1 MEACAHSRC
10 GGTLFYPLRGLGTDN
25 ATKRGR
31 FASGRRREENY
42 VNEPAARRPSAPIYP
57 LYFTHMGLMRL
68 ILLTAAILASKA
80 LHAEETRIA
89 LVIGNSDYASGPLPN
104 PANDAK
110 LIGEALTGL
119 GFDVFARRNAD
130 QITMKRAIQ
139 EFGSRLE
146 KAGPSAVGLFYYAGH
161 GVQLSGR
168 NYLIP
173 TTARIDREGD
183 VEIEAVS
190 ADWVIEQMRYARN
203 RLNIVILDACRNNPF
218 TRSMRSVDH
227 GLATMDAPA
236 GILIAY
242 STAPGAVAA
251 DGTGRN
257 SPYTEALTHAIRE
270 MHEPVEQVFKHV
282 RVGVMSATSGKQVPW
297 ESSSL
302 TGDFYFAAPRTVAP
316 QTASALTSGAVPSAP
331 KSESGSFGTWVSGL
345 FGSSAASAEP
355 AAQAAQAAP
364 KTLVATAKTTVA
376 ASDARAAA
384 AAGALLSGAR
394 TLPLLQSLGIPV
406 NDIDGTHS
414 YPEAA
419 IRQLIEGTPRR
430 VTLGSTP
437 EQIRSAF
444 ALCKQ
449 YSSACQLSW
458 YGDEGLRTVTL
469 EPFELDSAP
478 VKVKSFRQFVET
490 AHYKT
495 QAETAGF
502 AYALVDGIL
511 QPVNGGSWRNAVKKH
526 AADDDVPVV
535 AVSFQDAA
543 AFCRAKGGRLPSE
556 DEWEYVARGPKR
568 SILPWGDNIDPAAAA
583 PNAPPRAGDGPAE
596 GIGGRCKG
604 MSGNVWQ
611 WVDTKVDGRKVL
623 KSGSWLEPNPANKR
637 AATRRYELS
646 SGADEDSGFRYAKSA
661 SAWPDTELWL
671 AQLK

>member
-1 MEACAHSRC
+1 
-10 GGTLFYPLRGLGTDN
+10 
-25 ATKRGR
+25 
-31 FASGRRREENY
+31 
-42 VNEPAARRPSAPIYP
+42 
-57 LYFTHMGLMRL
+57 MGLIRL
-68 ILLTAAILASKA
+68 TLLAVTLLASAA

-110 LIGEALTGL
+110 LIGDALTSL
-119 GFDVFARRNAD
+119 GFDVIARRNAD

-173 TTARIDREGD
+173 TTARIEREGD

-257 SPYTEALTHAIRE
+257 SPYTEALTQAMRE

-302 TGDFYFAAPRTVAP
+302 TGDFYFAAPNKVAP
-316 QTASALTSGAVPSAP
+316 ETSNALASGAVPATG
-331 KSESGSFGTWVSGL
+331 KAETGSIGNWVSGL
-345 FGSSAASAEP
+345 FATRTPAPDSRQPSAPTAATRP
-355 AAQAAQAAP
+355 AAGRDGP
-364 KTLVATAKTTVA
+364 M
-376 ASDARAAA
+376 
-384 AAGALLSGAR
+384 LSGAR
-394 TLPLLQSLGIPV
+394 ALTLLQSLGIPV
-406 NDIDGTHS
+406 AEIDGAHN
-414 YPEAA
+414 YPETA

-437 EQIRSAF
+437 DQIRAAF

-458 YGDEGLRTVTL
+458 YGDEGLRNVTL
-469 EPFELDSAP
+469 EAFELDSLP
-478 VKVKSFRQFVET
+478 VSVKEFREF
-490 AHYKT
+490 ADAARYKT

-502 AYALVDGIL
+502 AYAVVAGTL

-526 AADDDVPVV
+526 PIEDESPVV

-543 AFCRAKGGRLPSE
+543 AYCRSKGWRLPSE
-556 DEWEYVARGPKR
+556 DEWEYIARGPKR
-568 SILPWGDNIDPAAAA
+568 HTFPWGENIDPVASA
-583 PNAPPRAGDGPAE
+583 PSAPPSVSDGPAE
-596 GIGGRCKG
+596 GIGGRYKG
-604 MSGNVWQ
+604 LSGNVWQ
-611 WVDTKVDGRKVL
+611 WVDTKVGGRKVL
-623 KSGSWLEPNPANKR
+623 KGGSWLEPNPANKR

-646 SGADEDSGFRYAKSA
+646 SRADEDSGFRCAKSA
-661 SAWPDTELWL
+661 SAWPDADLWL

>member
-1 MEACAHSRC
+1 MALIRL
-10 GGTLFYPLRGLGTDN
+10 TLLVVTL
-25 ATKRGR
+25 
-31 FASGRRREENY
+31 
-42 VNEPAARRPSAPIYP
+42 
-57 LYFTHMGLMRL
+57 
-68 ILLTAAILASKA
+68 LASAA

-110 LIGEALTGL
+110 LIGDALTSL
-119 GFDVFARRNAD
+119 GFDVIARRNAD

-146 KAGPSAVGLFYYAGH
+146 KAGSGAVGLFYYAGH

-173 TTARIDREGD
+173 TTARIEREGD

-257 SPYTEALTHAIRE
+257 SPYTEALTQAMRE

-302 TGDFYFAAPRTVAP
+302 TGDFYFAAPNKVAP
-316 QTASALTSGAVPSAP
+316 ETSNALASGAVPATG
-331 KSESGSFGTWVSGL
+331 KSDSGGLGSWVSGL
-345 FGSSAASAEP
+345 FGTHTPAPDSRP
-355 AAQAAQAAP
+355 AAVPVAPATPAARPAPGPAPGRPENAPAARDTP
-364 KTLVATAKTTVA
+364 M
-376 ASDARAAA
+376 
-384 AAGALLSGAR
+384 LSGAR
-394 TLPLLQSLGIPV
+394 ALPLLQSLGIPV
-406 NDIDGTHS
+406 NEIDGSHN
-414 YPEAA
+414 YPETA

-437 EQIRSAF
+437 EQIRAAF

-458 YGDEGLRTVTL
+458 YGDEGLRNVTL
-469 EPFELDSAP
+469 EPFELDPLP
-478 VKVKSFRQFVET
+478 VSVKEFREF
-490 AHYKT
+490 ADGARYKT

-502 AYALVDGIL
+502 AYAVVEGTL

-526 AADDDVPVV
+526 VVEDESPVV

-543 AFCRAKGGRLPSE
+543 AYCRSKGWRLPSE

-568 SILPWGDNIDPAAAA
+568 HTFPWGENIDPVASAPAA
-583 PNAPPRAGDGPAE
+583 PPSVSDGPAE
-596 GIGGRCKG
+596 GIGGRYKG
-604 MSGNVWQ
+604 LSGNVWQ
-611 WVDTKVDGRKVL
+611 WVDTKVGGRKVL
-623 KSGSWLEPNPANKR
+623 KGGSWLEPNPANKR

-646 SGADEDSGFRYAKSA
+646 NRADEDSGFRCAKSA
-661 SAWPDTELWL
+661 PAWPDVELWL
-671 AQLK
+671 AQLR